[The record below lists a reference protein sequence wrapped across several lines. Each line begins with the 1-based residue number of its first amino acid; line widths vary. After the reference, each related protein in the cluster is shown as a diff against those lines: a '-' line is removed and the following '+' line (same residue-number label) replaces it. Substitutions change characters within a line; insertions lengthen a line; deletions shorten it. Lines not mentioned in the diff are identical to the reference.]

1 MTFQK
6 NIFANNKSKSCSELS
21 FSAQFK
27 KKYLDNGNFNEILEE
42 KSKAL
47 CEMDELIDEIT
58 DEDSSIESECEV
70 VIVSNR
76 ANSSYYDPKVRQ
88 IINRYL

>member
-1 MTFQK
+1 
-6 NIFANNKSKSCSELS
+6 
-21 FSAQFK
+21 
-27 KKYLDNGNFNEILEE
+27 
-42 KSKAL
+42 
-47 CEMDELIDEIT
+47 MDELIDEIT